1 LILFFKVIEIMRSLP
16 VGAEIEFPS
25 TSLCEAS
32 GAGGLNEAQ
41 MYRSSARD
49 WRSAF
54 LPGKS
59 VAL

>member
-1 LILFFKVIEIMRSLP
+1 MRSLP